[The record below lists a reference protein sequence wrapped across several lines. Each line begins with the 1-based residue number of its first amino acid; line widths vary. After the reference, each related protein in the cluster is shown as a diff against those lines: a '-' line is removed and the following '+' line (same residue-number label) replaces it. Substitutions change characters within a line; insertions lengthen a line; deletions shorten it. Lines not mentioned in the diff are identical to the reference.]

1 MRSMDC
7 YVTNKIYAFI
17 ALSVSPWS
25 QFFSISLIGE
35 SLFTSYTVHAALIEE
50 RVSQCAELLT
60 VTVQGS

>member
-1 MRSMDC
+1 MLSIDC

-35 SLFTSYTVHAALIEE
+35 SLFTSYTVHAVFI
-50 RVSQCAELLT
+50 
-60 VTVQGS
+60 